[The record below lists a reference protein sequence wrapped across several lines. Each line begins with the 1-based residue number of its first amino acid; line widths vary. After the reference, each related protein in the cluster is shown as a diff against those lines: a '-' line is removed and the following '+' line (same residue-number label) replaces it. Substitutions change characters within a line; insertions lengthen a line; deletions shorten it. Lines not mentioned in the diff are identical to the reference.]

1 MKKLLLVL
9 GAVVALTGQ
18 ASADEHTQEEWYNL
32 DIIISRTDDKFDE
45 LTDLAITMQCLGLA
59 LASPIQVGVPFDFTD
74 DEHFR
79 ARTSFCKIAVK
90 INMFPKSQTAIDR
103 KDFVHEAC
111 TGFAKFD
118 RFVDQLCQRYLG
130 YE

>member
-18 ASADEHTQEEWYNL
+18 ASADEYIQEKWDSL
-32 DIIISRTDDKFDE
+32 DTIISTTDDKLIE
-45 LTDLAITMQCLGLA
+45 GADLAITMQCLGLA
-59 LASPIQVGVPFDFTD
+59 TVSPIQFGVPFDFTD
-74 DEHFR
+74 EEHRR
-79 ARTSFCKIAVK
+79 ARTSFCEMAVK
-90 INMFPKSQTAIDR
+90 INMFPKSQASIDR